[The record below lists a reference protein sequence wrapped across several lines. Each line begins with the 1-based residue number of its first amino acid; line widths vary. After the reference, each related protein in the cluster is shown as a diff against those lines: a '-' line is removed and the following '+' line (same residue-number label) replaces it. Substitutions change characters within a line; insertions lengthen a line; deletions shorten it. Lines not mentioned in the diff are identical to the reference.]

1 MTNKNKNI
9 NELVTDDDDP
19 TAELETLSVDQ
30 LALRADSDL
39 ESDANTFDYIESTR
53 TGEAGDETISEL
65 KSDLQNRS
73 ETIDRLQFDIE
84 QLRAKWAGVETEIGA
99 RQEMAEQLNRELQS
113 AQEKRSHNDRQ
124 LKKHDKTIK
133 SLKAEI
139 RQRDG
144 DYRKIQKTAT
154 DLQTRIGQGEATEQ
168 ELRSSLKLSL
178 EESTR
183 IGTELQQLQ
192 EKLNSVIDLED
203 QSQQE
208 IAADRQTLAEAQQTT
223 AELQQYIDGRR
234 ADWDAMC
241 AKLAEQ
247 DELADRSREN
257 YESSLTE
264 LSQRRE
270 ESEKLGSIITARDKK
285 IRQLRDDIDGLQHE
299 LDEHN
304 SEDSENIRRTL
315 TEQAGQLT
323 SSAMTIKELR
333 AQIDR
338 TESYA
343 DTIRRQ
349 LHDFISQFNAANETQ
364 EGLQSSLDDS
374 IARNA
379 ELQDTLALERQTVVD
394 LKKELQDAIE
404 SHAVEVRTIR
414 FELGDAQ
421 ETLAQN
427 ELISEQLVSDL
438 VDTREHRHEL
448 ENKLSEH
455 SEESQRKI
463 DELTKKIRKLE
474 RTVATYEQKLETKS
488 EAVNCLLTELAKK
501 DQQMESIDQIEE
513 VIQEI
518 DDRMSERI
526 DDRPAGERVTRVLI
540 GSVDGRKL
548 RFPLFKKRLTIGRTQ
563 KNDIQLDANY
573 VSRQH
578 ATIVTEGDATRIVDW
593 GSKNGV
599 SVNSKRITEHFLKNG
614 DVITIGTA
622 DFKYEERAKRN
633 S

>member
-1 MTNKNKNI
+1 
-9 NELVTDDDDP
+9 
-19 TAELETLSVDQ
+19 
-30 LALRADSDL
+30 
-39 ESDANTFDYIESTR
+39 
-53 TGEAGDETISEL
+53 
-65 KSDLQNRS
+65 
-73 ETIDRLQFDIE
+73 
-84 QLRAKWAGVETEIGA
+84 
-99 RQEMAEQLNRELQS
+99 
-113 AQEKRSHNDRQ
+113 
-124 LKKHDKTIK
+124 
-133 SLKAEI
+133 
-139 RQRDG
+139 
-144 DYRKIQKTAT
+144 
-154 DLQTRIGQGEATEQ
+154 
-168 ELRSSLKLSL
+168 
-178 EESTR
+178 
-183 IGTELQQLQ
+183 
-192 EKLNSVIDLED
+192 
-203 QSQQE
+203 
-208 IAADRQTLAEAQQTT
+208 
-223 AELQQYIDGRR
+223 
-234 ADWDAMC
+234 
-241 AKLAEQ
+241 
-247 DELADRSREN
+247 
-257 YESSLTE
+257 
-264 LSQRRE
+264 
-270 ESEKLGSIITARDKK
+270 
-285 IRQLRDDIDGLQHE
+285 LQHE

-323 SSAMTIKELR
+323 SSATTIKELR
-333 AQIDR
+333 TQIDR

-349 LHDFISQFNAANETQ
+349 LHDLISQSNAAHETQ
-364 EGLQSSLDDS
+364 EDLQSSLDDS

-404 SHAVEVRTIR
+404 SHALEVRTIR

-421 ETLAQN
+421 ETLTQN
-427 ELISEQLVSDL
+427 ELISQQLVSDL
-438 VDTREHRHEL
+438 VDTREYKHEL

-463 DELTKKIRKLE
+463 DELTKKSRKLE
-474 RTVATYEQKLETKS
+474 RTVAAHEQKLEARS

-501 DQQMESIDQIEE
+501 DQQKESIDQIEE

-518 DDRMSERI
+518 DNRMSERI

-540 GSVDGRKL
+540 GSIDGREL

-563 KNDIQLDANY
+563 KNDIQLEADY

-578 ATIVTEGDATRIVDW
+578 ATIVTEGGATRIVDW

-622 DFKYEERAKRN
+622 DFKYEERAKRD